1 MKWTLIL
8 RLSAIGLVLAL
19 GSIFFISPNLEP
31 LLWLAVFL
39 YSAYAI
45 GNGTRKGRFFHGLLL
60 GVLNGVWVV
69 LIHDAFLARY
79 LAGHPREVQMLDMVH
94 SAGLAASPRLIM
106 SFTGVTVGVLEG
118 LMIGVFA
125 IVAGMMAQPQ
135 RLDLAAVPDT
145 ADPGSEA

>member
-39 YSAYAI
+39 YYAYAI
-45 GNGTRKGRFFHGLLL
+45 GNGTRTDRFFHGLLL
-60 GVLNGVWVV
+60 GILNSIWVV
-69 LIHDAFLARY
+69 LLHDAFLTRY
-79 LAGHPREVQMLDMVH
+79 LASHPREVQMLDMVH
-94 SAGLAASPRLIM
+94 SAGFSVAPGLII

-118 LMIGVFA
+118 IMIGVFA
-125 IVAGMMAQPQ
+125 VVAGMMAKPQ
-135 RLDLAAVPDT
+135 RLDLT
-145 ADPGSEA
+145 AEPGSEA